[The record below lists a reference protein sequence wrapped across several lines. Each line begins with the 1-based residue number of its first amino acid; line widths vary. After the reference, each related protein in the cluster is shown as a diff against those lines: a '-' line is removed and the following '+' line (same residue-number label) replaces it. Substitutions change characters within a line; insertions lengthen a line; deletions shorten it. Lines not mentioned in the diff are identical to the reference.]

1 MASAA
6 VTCLSLAVLLGIW
19 LLPSASPLPA
29 PPSQSAAASC
39 QPCSGAG
46 SPVCGRDI
54 ELNTTSAFLTYCH
67 LKRFN
72 CINRTNFRITLD
84 KNCPALVNS
93 GRPIPSPNKNS
104 PNDSV
109 NAL

>member
-19 LLPSASPLPA
+19 TLPSASPLPA
-29 PPSQSAAASC
+29 PPSQTAGASC

-46 SPVCGRDI
+46 SPVCGRDS

-72 CINRTNFRITLD
+72 CINRTNFQFTMKEDCIALSSAPSTKKPTNVNRIPD
-84 KNCPALVNS
+84 Q
-93 GRPIPSPNKNS
+93 R
-104 PNDSV
+104 
-109 NAL
+109 